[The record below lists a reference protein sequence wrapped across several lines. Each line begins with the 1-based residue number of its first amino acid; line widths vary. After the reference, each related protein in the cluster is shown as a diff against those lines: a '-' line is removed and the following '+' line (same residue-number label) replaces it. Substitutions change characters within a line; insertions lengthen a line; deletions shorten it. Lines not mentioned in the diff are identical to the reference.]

1 MIAAPFDTYPLNDDE
16 LADELQNIDAT
27 YPPIK
32 LQGPVTIIT
41 GMRRNPL
48 GDGPDLP
55 VVLAQGADG
64 LHLLAL
70 PDTEAA

>member
-1 MIAAPFDTYPLNDDE
+1 MTTAPDLYPLNDAE
-16 LADELQNIDAT
+16 LADELRNIDAT
-27 YPPIK
+27 HAIE
-32 LQGPVTIIT
+32 LQGPVTVT
-41 GMRRNPL
+41 VGMRRNPL

-70 PDTEAA
+70 PGTEAA